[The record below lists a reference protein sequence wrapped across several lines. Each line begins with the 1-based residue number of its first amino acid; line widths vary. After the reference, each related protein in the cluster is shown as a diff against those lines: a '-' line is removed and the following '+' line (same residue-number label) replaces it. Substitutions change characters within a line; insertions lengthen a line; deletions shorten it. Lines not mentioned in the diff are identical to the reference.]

1 VEVMTEAEY
10 IQKVTEAKQLFRQ
23 DAHSPEPLRLVSEA
37 LVKYPNSAKLHCLLG
52 DLIQLSDAFPEYELS
67 DALKAYEK
75 ATVLDPTCP
84 EAFEEIGYYYDAID
98 EDLEKSEAAFR
109 RAVELGGGEQSYAGL
124 GRVLVERGH
133 PPSEVVI
140 FLKQSPCADMPKVR
154 EMCSEIEA
162 GKWSPSK

>member
-1 VEVMTEAEY
+1 MEVMTEAEY
-10 IQKVTEAKQLFRQ
+10 IKKVTEAKQLFRE

-75 ATVLDPTCP
+75 AAVLDPSCA

-124 GRVLVERGH
+124 ARVMAERGQA
-133 PPSEVVI
+133 PNEVLA
-140 FLKQSPCADMPKVR
+140 FLKQSPYVDAPVVKEVYAQ
-154 EMCSEIEA
+154 IEE
-162 GKWSPSK
+162 GKWRP

>member
-1 VEVMTEAEY
+1 MTEAEY
-10 IQKVTEAKQLFRQ
+10 IKKVTEAKQLLRE
-23 DAHSPEPLRLVSEA
+23 DALSPEPLSLVLRA
-37 LVKYPNSAKLHCLLG
+37 LAQHPDSAKLHCLFG

-75 ATVLDPTCP
+75 AAVLDPSCA

-133 PPSEVVI
+133 LPGEVVT

-162 GKWSPSK
+162 GKWSPSE